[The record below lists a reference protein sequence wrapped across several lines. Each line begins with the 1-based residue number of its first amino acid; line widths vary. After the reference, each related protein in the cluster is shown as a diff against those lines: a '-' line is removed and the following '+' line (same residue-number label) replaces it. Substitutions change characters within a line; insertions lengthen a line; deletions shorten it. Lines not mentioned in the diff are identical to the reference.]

1 MKGYIYTMYAGAD
14 PGHGWVLNDPIFGK
28 TPTLG
33 ACVPHIRR
41 QVVEG
46 DYIFAISGRVPGDKQ
61 FVVGGF
67 KVAEKIDALT
77 AFRRFPEYRMV
88 RESDG
93 SIRGNVIVGPDGR
106 QIPFDTHSNF
116 ESRVQNYVVGRDP
129 VVLETPPQFEK
140 ARKETISL
148 LRTLFQK
155 QGERVF
161 DIIGRHRRMDS
172 KQVEDLLSWIN
183 SVKQ

>member
-88 RESDG
+88 QESDG
-93 SIRGNVIVGPDGR
+93 SVRGNVIVGPDGR
-106 QIPFDTHSNF
+106 RVPFDTHSNF
-116 ESRVQNYVVGRDP
+116 ESRVENYIVGRDP
-129 VVLETPPQFEK
+129 VTLETPPQFEK
-140 ARKETISL
+140 ARRETIHL
-148 LRTLFQK
+148 LRKLFQK
-155 QGERVF
+155 DGDRVF
-161 DIIGRHRRMDS
+161 DIIGRHRKMDS
-172 KQVEDLLSWIN
+172 AQVEDLLAWIG
-183 SVKQ
+183 SIKE